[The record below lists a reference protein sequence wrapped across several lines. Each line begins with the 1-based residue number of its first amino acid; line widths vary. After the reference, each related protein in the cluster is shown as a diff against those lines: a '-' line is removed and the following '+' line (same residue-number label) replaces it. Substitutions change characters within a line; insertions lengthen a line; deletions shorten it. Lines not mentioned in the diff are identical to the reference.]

1 MFASYDQIVQN
12 FHKGFKNRPQ
22 GATEDPTYLGFK
34 FIFDF
39 NPTHRD
45 PLDKMTHDAL
55 FAEAE
60 NPHGLESAE
69 KYLNDIGYK
78 EKAKMIRAF
87 KKNLEYINSV
97 TPYYF
102 QSVEGVG
109 DLWKVEKGEQ
119 FNSFRGKEKILTIN
133 CLESIDMRITSLADM
148 YRKATFDY
156 VAMRELLPENLRHFT
171 MILQVAEMRSFH
183 KIKAAAETPA
193 PAGQNDVNVL
203 GVSLPFT
210 NPSVS
215 NPVEFEAVEDL
226 ISILQFKLEY
236 CEFDFDES
244 WPTENLSHAE
254 MEMAKQKFKIRVGR
268 IREFNMYSQLQG
280 FNGLVTLADSY
291 GVNDR
296 SEISIK
302 DGQVPDSG
310 TLKDENKKPNE
321 LGSAFNN
328 ASRYSALGSLVGGA
342 LSDLQNKLERAPG
355 DLLDRGLNRIQEAVR
370 NAALGNVYGDARSQ
384 SSLGAILNGFL
395 NKNDQLPVQ
404 GAGGNVYPPPTTPPT
419 LGKEDVYP
427 NVPEPPK
434 DSPNDLGNI
443 YK

>member
-12 FHKGFKNRPQ
+12 FHKGFKNTPQ
-22 GATEDPTYLGFK
+22 GETEDPTYLGFK
-34 FIFDF
+34 FIFEF
-39 NPTHRD
+39 HPSHRD

-55 FAEAE
+55 FAEAD

-69 KYLNDIGYK
+69 EYLMNIGYV
-78 EKAKMIRAF
+78 EKAKMLRAF
-87 KKNLEYINSV
+87 KQNLEYINNK

-109 DLWKVEKGEQ
+109 DLWKVEKGET
-119 FNSFRGKEKILTIN
+119 FNSFRGKDKVLTIN

-171 MILQVAEMRSFH
+171 MVLQVAEMRKFH
-183 KIKAAAETPA
+183 RIKSAVE
-193 PAGQNDVNVL
+193 NVSTTDQGVIENPTNGTL
-203 GVSLPFT
+203 QVSLEEVT
-210 NPSVS
+210 
-215 NPVEFEAVEDL
+215 DL

-254 MEMAKQKFKIRVGR
+254 MEMAKQKFKIKVGR
-268 IREFNMYSQLQG
+268 IREYNMYSQIKS
-280 FNGLVTLADSY
+280 FDDSYVALADSY
-291 GVNDR
+291 GVDDR
-296 SEISIK
+296 SRVNIK
-302 DGQVPDSG
+302 DGNVPDR
-310 TLKDENKKPNE
+310 TLLKDQIKSPNE
-321 LGSAFNN
+321 LGSAFSKSSN
-328 ASRYSALGSLVGGA
+328 YSTLGTLVGGSI
-342 LSDLQNKLERAPG
+342 SDLQKKLERAPG
-355 DLLDRGLNRIQEAVR
+355 DLVARGLNQLQERVR
-370 NAALGNVYGDARSQ
+370 DRVLGNVYGDARSQ

-395 NKNDQLPVQ
+395 NREDQFTVP
-404 GAGGNVYPPPTTPPT
+404 AGDNVYPAQQPVPPT

-434 DSPNDLGNI
+434 DSPTDLGNVF
-443 YK
+443 K